1 MALTGL
7 MNWREFL
14 YYDFLRLILIISYN
28 FTDNW
33 KVILSLI
40 FGIGVKGLT
49 DKNFLLRLFHSV
61 LIVSYNFRDD

>member
-1 MALTGL
+1 MALKGL

-33 KVILSLI
+33 KVISSLV

-49 DKNFLLRLFHSV
+49 KQIKILYYDFFIQFS
-61 LIVSYNFRDD
+61 